1 MAKSIHRPEY
11 GVLLRYVRDL
21 RISSGRTQ
29 TELSTL
35 LGRSQSFISDIE
47 RGNRRLD
54 VLELRDIC
62 HHLGVEF
69 VEAVAHID
77 DQIGQLKSTPKH

>member
-11 GVLLRYVRDL
+11 GVLLRYVREL

-47 RGNRRLD
+47 RGNRRID

-62 HHLGVEF
+62 SHLGVEF
-69 VEAVAHID
+69 IEAIAEID
-77 DQIGQLKSTPKH
+77 RQISQLQSTRPT